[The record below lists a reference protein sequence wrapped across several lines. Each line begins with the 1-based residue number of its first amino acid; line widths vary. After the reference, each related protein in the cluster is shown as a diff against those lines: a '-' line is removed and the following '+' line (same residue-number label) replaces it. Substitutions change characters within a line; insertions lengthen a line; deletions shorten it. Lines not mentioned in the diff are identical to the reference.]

1 MGVNFFGQYLVK
13 KNVITR
19 DDLWKAV
26 QLQHRT
32 NLLFGE
38 TARSLGMISHEDV
51 ERVHAA
57 QRKKDL
63 NFGEMCVNMGLLTKE
78 QVGQVA
84 EHQKKNRLRLGDALV
99 RNGAIQADALQDLFD
114 AYEADQA
121 AALAKE
127 ELPRARLPHED
138 LWEMYA
144 DRTYRMFSRFVNLS
158 FKPDLRSVVSGIDPN
173 DMVIA
178 MRIRGDAPCIYL
190 LSISA
195 HIRDAVARAMLR
207 QDDIASEPGEKIVD
221 AVKEFVN
228 IVCGSI
234 ASKVSSM
241 GGQINFASA
250 EILDLQERFSPWEN
264 GEGLLFPLA
273 VTEGRVEV
281 ALFCER

>member
-1 MGVNFFGQYLVK
+1 MGVDFFGQYLVK
-13 KNVITR
+13 KKVITR

-38 TARSLGMISHEDV
+38 TARSLGMITHEDV

-57 QRKKDL
+57 QRKTDL
-63 NFGEMCVNMGLLTKE
+63 NFGDMCITMGLLSGE

-99 RNGAIQADALQDLFD
+99 RIGAIQDDVLPTLIE
-114 AYEADQA
+114 AYEANEA
-121 AALAKE
+121 AATKE
-127 ELPRARLPHED
+127 SPRPPLPNED
-138 LWEMYA
+138 LWELYA
-144 DRTYRMFSRFVNLS
+144 DRTYRMFSRFVNLA
-158 FKPDLRSVVSGIDPN
+158 FKPDQRSIVTGIDPN
-173 DMVIA
+173 DMILGI
-178 MRIRGDAPCIYL
+178 RIRGDDPCIYL
-190 LSISA
+190 LSVSA
-195 HIRDAVARAMLR
+195 DIRDAIARAMLR
-207 QDDIASEPGEKIVD
+207 KEDISSEPGEAVIG

-241 GGQINFASA
+241 GKKIDFASA
-250 EILDLQERFSPWEN
+250 EVLDVQDRFSPSAS
-264 GEGLLFPLA
+264 GEGLLFPLH

-281 ALFCER
+281 AIFCET